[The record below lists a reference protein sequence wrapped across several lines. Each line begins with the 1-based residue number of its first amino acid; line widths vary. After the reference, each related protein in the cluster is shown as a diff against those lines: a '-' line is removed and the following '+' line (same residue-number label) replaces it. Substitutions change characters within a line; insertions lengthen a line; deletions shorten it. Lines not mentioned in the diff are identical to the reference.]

1 MRRREREVQ
10 IFERDPMVCGGKI
23 TGKFRIYNRS
33 LNKVLIMGVL
43 KEYADDKLPRNKGE
57 LILVDFY
64 F

>member
-1 MRRREREVQ
+1 
-10 IFERDPMVCGGKI
+10 MVCGGKI

-57 LILVDFY
+57 RILVDFY